1 MIWKGR
7 DRKTFFIL
15 GAGATRGAFTHAL
28 LNRKRI
34 RAPLNSDFFKVVET
48 FVRAQ
53 KNHGG
58 FRARYERIR
67 KVFKDEFPT
76 RGRWPIG
83 MEEAF
88 SLLYVSK
95 DFPEIYRAPQGRH
108 RQAGSRR
115 EIEDFLRLTFAI
127 LTVIESKV
135 ATDTLYDRLVANV
148 GPQDCIMTL
157 NYDTMLDSALVR
169 SGWNPARGY
178 DIGGASSKIE
188 WRMKKPAAV
197 ARLRDVKLLKLH
209 GSLNWYVRASY
220 DELSAVFQKKPSK
233 IVISQLP
240 RTNETQRFIRQIVPP
255 IYGKFFGHSH
265 WQRLWDTAH
274 KELVSA
280 ELVVVIGCSLVDT
293 DFHLHGMIGHAIA
306 VRKKHRRMLDAAI
319 VVNGTTVRRKWLRL
333 LKGSFLTKEQFRR
346 FSGFAEAYLD

>member
-1 MIWKGR
+1 MIWKGQ

-15 GAGATRGAFTHAL
+15 GAGATRGAFSHAL

-53 KNHGG
+53 ENHGA

-67 KVFKDEFPT
+67 RVFRDEFPT

-95 DFPEIYRAPQGRH
+95 DFPEIYRAAQGRQ
-108 RQAGSRR
+108 RQAGSRK

-127 LTVIESKV
+127 LTVIESKA
-135 ATDTLYDRLVANV
+135 ATDTLYDRLVLNV
-148 GPQDCIMTL
+148 GPEDCMVTL

-178 DIGGASSKIE
+178 DIGGASGKIE
-188 WRMKKPAAV
+188 WRMRKPADV
-197 ARLRDVKLLKLH
+197 VRLRNVRLLKLH

-220 DELSAVFQKKPSK
+220 EELSAVFQKKPSK

-240 RTNETQRFIRQIVPP
+240 RTNETQGFIRQIVPP

-280 ELVVVIGCSLVDT
+280 QLLVVIGCSLVDT
-293 DFHLHGMIGHAIA
+293 DFHLNGMIGHAIA
-306 VRKKHRRMLDAAI
+306 VRKRHRRKLEGVI

-333 LKGSFLTKEQFRR
+333 LKGSFLKTESFRR
-346 FSGFAEAYLD
+346 FAGFADAYLN